1 MSSAIL
7 PTTPGQRLSQPGEPP
22 WEVAFLFPPQG
33 KWSEEE
39 YLALD
44 TNRLVELSNGCLE
57 VLPMPTVFHQFIV
70 KFLLRVLDD
79 FVTAQGLGSVLF
91 APLPV
96 WLWTGTYREPD
107 LVFLR
112 RGRRKRHGQPEG
124 ADLVMEVVSEGVEN
138 RKRDFDTKRQE
149 YAAAGI
155 SEYWIIDPEKHRITV
170 LTLDG
175 QTYRVHGKFGGG
187 ANATSIL
194 LPGFSVSVDAVFAA
208 AQSE

>member
-22 WEVAFLFPPQG
+22 WEVAFLFPTQG
-33 KWSEEE
+33 HWSEEE

-57 VLPMPTVFHQFIV
+57 VLPMPILAHQLIV

-79 FVTAQGLGSVLF
+79 FVIARALGIVAF

-96 WLWTGTYREPD
+96 WLWSGTYREPD
-107 LVFLR
+107 LIFVR
-112 RGRRKRHGQPEG
+112 SGRGRRRGQPEG
-124 ADLVMEVVSEGVEN
+124 ADLVMEVVSEGAEN
-138 RKRDFDTKRQE
+138 RKRDFETKRQE

-155 SEYWIIDPEKHRITV
+155 AEYWIIDPEEHRITV

-175 QTYRVHGKFGGG
+175 QTYRVHGEFGGG
-187 ANATSIL
+187 ATATSVL
-194 LPGFSVSVDAVFAA
+194 LPGFGVAVDAVFAA
-208 AQSE
+208 ANGE